1 MEQYFLKE
9 QMTYGNTTKPF
20 VISDNGYH
28 TYFKPCMGNTDDTQE
43 KFCICFLQIKTSL
56 CFWKDTFLLVFFQ
69 TYQFNSYLPL
79 IENKTEL
86 LATLQN

>member
-1 MEQYFLKE
+1 MMVTILISSLAWAI
-9 QMTYGNTTKPF
+9 QM
-20 VISDNGYH
+20 
-28 TYFKPCMGNTDDTQE
+28 TQE